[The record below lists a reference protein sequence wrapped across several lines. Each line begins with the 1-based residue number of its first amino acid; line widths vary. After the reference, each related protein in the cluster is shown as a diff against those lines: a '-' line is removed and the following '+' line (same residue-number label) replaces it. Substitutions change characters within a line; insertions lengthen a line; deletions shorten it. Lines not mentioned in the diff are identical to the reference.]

1 MLVANHTLQLLI
13 PFEACAI
20 TVTYNS
26 QSEDFYTEASTKAKR
41 LLPPTFE
48 YKKTVTV
55 TVIGNGLKFIER
67 YIDKGKA
74 DLELGRLAES
84 AARGKPLFTF
94 SKDNEVEE
102 YEAKLKKAM
111 EDAKKA
117 STPAYKAKGAKT
129 NG

>member
-13 PFEACAI
+13 PFDACAI
-20 TVTYNS
+20 AVTYNA
-26 QSEDFYTEASTKAKR
+26 QSEDFYTEASTKAKK

-48 YKKTVTV
+48 YRKTVTV
-55 TVIGNGLKFIER
+55 TVIGNGLKFIEK

-74 DLELGRLAES
+74 DLELRRLAE
-84 AARGKPLFTF
+84 AAAGGRPMFAF
-94 SKDNEVEE
+94 AEDEE
-102 YEAKLKKAM
+102 CADYERKLKKAL

-117 STPAYKAKGAKT
+117 STPAYKAKGAKG